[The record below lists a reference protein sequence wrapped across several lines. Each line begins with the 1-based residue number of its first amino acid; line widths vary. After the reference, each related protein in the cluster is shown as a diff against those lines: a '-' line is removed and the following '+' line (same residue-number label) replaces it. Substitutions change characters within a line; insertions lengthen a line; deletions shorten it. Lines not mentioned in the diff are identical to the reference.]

1 MNYLEFLEEVVNEL
15 SRIVKGSVKLEVPV
29 TSSELPGLGTAYI
42 KVIFSKANIFV
53 CFDCGTN
60 SEAKKYYSLLCNH
73 PKGAKS
79 YIECCVDRLQA
90 CLEYEI
96 LRFFMED

>member
-1 MNYLEFLEEVVNEL
+1 MTYLEFLEEVVNEL

-42 KVIFSKANIFV
+42 RVTFGKASIFV

-60 SEAKKYYSLLCNH
+60 SEAKNYYSLLCNY
-73 PKGAKS
+73 PKETKF
-79 YIECCVDRLQA
+79 YIECCADRLRA
-90 CLEYEI
+90 CLKYEI
-96 LRFFMED
+96 LRLFMED